1 LTTPPRGRVIEA
13 EDQVRLVAG
22 IVAVVFVVAAM
33 GCGAPTDP
41 TPNRAPPAGAD
52 YPAGPYGYGQGTT
65 MANLSFLGKQSPTAT
80 DYTPLPMQP
89 ITLADVRKTSKLIFI
104 DGAAR
109 WCTPC
114 NQDQPAVRAIEA
126 NYADKGV
133 TTMEVL
139 VEGGAI
145 GVTATSDDI
154 NRWAASYQL
163 SGIIAIDPAFAL
175 AKYADVTTFPVYIVV
190 RASTMQI
197 ELLQSAQLAAKP
209 IEPVL
214 DSLLA
219 E

>member
-1 LTTPPRGRVIEA
+1 MR
-13 EDQVRLVAG
+13 
-22 IVAVVFVVAAM
+22 FVVVAWLALA

-41 TPNRAPPAGAD
+41 TPNRAPPPSAD

-65 MANLSFLGKQSPTAT
+65 IANLSFLGKQSPTAV
-80 DYTPLPMQP
+80 DYSSLPMNA
-89 ITLADVRKTSKLIFI
+89 IALADVRRSSKLILI

-114 NQDQPAVRAIEA
+114 NQDQPAMRSIEA

-133 TTMEVL
+133 ATMEVL

-145 GVTATSDDI
+145 GTAATDDDI
-154 NRWAASYQL
+154 NRWAQQYQL
-163 SGIIAIDPAFAL
+163 AGIIAIDPAFSL
-175 AKYADVTTFPVYIVV
+175 AKYADVTAFPVYIVV
-190 RASTMQI
+190 RSSTMQI
-197 ELLQSAQLAAKP
+197 EHLQAEPLAGKP

-219 E
+219 Q

>member
-1 LTTPPRGRVIEA
+1 
-13 EDQVRLVAG
+13 VRLVVGIVTVVLVVAG
-22 IVAVVFVVAAM
+22 I

-52 YPAGPYGYGQGTT
+52 YPPGPYGYGQGTT

-80 DYTPLPMQP
+80 DYTPLSMNA

-139 VEGGAI
+139 VEGGI

-154 NRWAASYQL
+154 NRWATQYQL
-163 SGIIAIDPAFAL
+163 SGIIAIDPAFEL
-175 AKYADVTTFPVYIVV
+175 AKYADVTAFPVYIVV

-197 ELLQSAQLAAKP
+197 ELLQSEQLAAKP

-219 E
+219 Q